1 MSSETS
7 NVQVHEAVFRFMPE
21 RPHLV
26 YRAVLPEL
34 EDIGRSRALLT
45 CDVDGG
51 LTLSVSGEDV
61 PALRAA
67 LNTYLRLVMI
77 AEEMQEVILP

>member
-1 MSSETS
+1 
-7 NVQVHEAVFRFMPE
+7 VHESVFRFVPD

-26 YRAVLPEL
+26 YEAVLPEL
-34 EDIGRSRALLT
+34 EDIGRSHAALTL
-45 CDVDGG
+45 DDDGG

-77 AEEMQEVILP
+77 AEEMQEVIFT

>member
-7 NVQVHEAVFRFMPE
+7 DVHEAVFRFMPDE
-21 RPHLV
+21 PRLI
-26 YRAVLPEL
+26 YAAVLPEL
-34 EDIGRSRALLT
+34 EDIGRSSASLSL
-45 CDVDGG
+45 DEDGC
-51 LTLSVSGEDV
+51 LTLSITGEDV